1 MTGQS
6 SASRVLLD
14 SLPAI
19 IASLVISV
27 SGGALGMYVGYR
39 LIEYRVGAIEH
50 RMDSYDEQAARWA
63 DRLSRIE
70 SNTEYVRGRM
80 EADK

>member
-1 MTGQS
+1 MTGHS
-6 SASRVLLD
+6 AASRVLLD

-19 IASLVISV
+19 LASMVISV

-39 LIEYRVGAIEH
+39 LIEFRVGSIEK
-50 RMDSYDEQAARWA
+50 RMDVYDERAKARD

-70 SNTEYVRGRM
+70 SNTEYIRGRL